1 MDFALNLVKTLIWP
15 TVIVVFLLVF
25 RRQVGRFLE
34 DLGSRIQKLSFA
46 QISVELA
53 VVPED
58 KRLVVLNDLG
68 QLTQASYFLS
78 GGSDLLEQIRSTEP
92 YDYAIFDLKGGRG
105 WLTSRLFI
113 FATMLER
120 MRGLRC
126 CVFVD
131 SSGQTADS
139 FVGAATP
146 SAVRWALAREYPWL
160 ERAYVQAYAAIFPG
174 PAGELPTPPPSAV
187 PLSHEATVRISSAA
201 GALTPA
207 HAEHLVLGFIYHPSI
222 RPQDQ
227 AQEPPEDKRDQW
239 VVLRQNGQRYWE
251 HANWLTRSLLKD
263 VLGDV
268 LTAQAVRAS
277 ATDRGERV
285 TRAVLRAEAPF
296 VALVDRRG
304 TFIDLVD
311 RLALLEELAETGS
324 Q

>member
-1 MDFALNLVKTLIWP
+1 MDFALNLVRTLIWP
-15 TVIVVFLLVF
+15 AVVVVFLLVF
-25 RRQVGRFLE
+25 RRQLGRFLE
-34 DLGSRIQKLSFA
+34 DLGSRVQKLSFA
-46 QISVELA
+46 QISIELA
-53 VVPED
+53 VVPEG
-58 KRLVVLNDLG
+58 KRLVVLNDMG

-78 GGSDLLEQIRSTEP
+78 GGSDLLKQIRSTEP
-92 YDYAIFDLKGGRG
+92 YDYAVFDLKGGRG

-131 SSGQTADS
+131 SSGAAAGS
-139 FVGAATP
+139 FVGAAAP

-160 ERAYVQAYAAIFPG
+160 ERAYVQAYSAIFPG
-174 PAGELPTPPPSAV
+174 PAGELPMPPGAA
-187 PLSHEATVRISSAA
+187 PLPHEATVRISSAA
-201 GALTPA
+201 GALTTA
-207 HAEHLVLGFIYHPSI
+207 HAERLVLGFVNHPSI
-222 RPQDQ
+222 HPQDQ
-227 AQEPPEDKRDQW
+227 AQEPPEDERDQW
-239 VVLRQNGQRYWE
+239 VVLRLNGETYWE
-251 HANWLTRSLLKD
+251 HAKWLSRSLLKD

-268 LTAQAVRAS
+268 LTTQAVRAS

-285 TRAVLRAEAPF
+285 TRAVLRAEASF

-311 RLALLEELAETGS
+311 RLALLEELAERGS